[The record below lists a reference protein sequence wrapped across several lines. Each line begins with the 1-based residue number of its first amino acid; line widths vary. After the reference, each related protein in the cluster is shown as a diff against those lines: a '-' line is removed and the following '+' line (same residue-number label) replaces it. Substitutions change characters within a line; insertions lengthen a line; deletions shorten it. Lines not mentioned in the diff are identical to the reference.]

1 MASQVDLIKSR
12 DNLLTVIEALNL
24 RVRFGLPRE
33 AHTARTRLIHLEAH
47 DRIVALIVDSAREFC
62 SIPADAIKAVEET
75 LHGIRGNYLQGVVTV
90 RERLVF
96 LIDVSAVLAP
106 EEVELPA
113 QAASLPVAAK
123 A

>member
-1 MASQVDLIKSR
+1 M
-12 DNLLTVIEALNL
+12 
-24 RVRFGLPRE
+24 
-33 AHTARTRLIHLEAH
+33 
-47 DRIVALIVDSAREFC
+47 DSAREFC

-113 QAASLPVAAK
+113 QTASLPFAAK